1 MEVSASIT
9 SKAQL
14 LGFLEAQGIPKNIQD
29 IDLRS
34 KLALVQFA
42 DGPSAYAA
50 SHVMKAKGW
59 SWEFDEGGKKLEK
72 LLEKKVETTVT
83 PIKKSVDPRKPLAEV
98 RQSLSCHSKI
108 PCILVDYE
116 FYSYREASADLAGLF
131 SKYRLHSVQRGK
143 ESWHIHLYNEE
154 DVEDAYLNRYSFEY
168 NDRRIRPY
176 LSSTLN
182 TKKQPE
188 RVPRSN
194 LPTDTN
200 MLDDLRSKILEST
213 LNNTNSADKELKVF
227 EPFVPINQDL
237 LNLPMFNK
245 KYLEKLQAMPEEED
259 NESDEEFE
267 EEESL
272 SESAESESVISG
284 KTEKNEMALE
294 IVSCEELPQ
303 ASHDDAEQME
313 EVPSGSVRLEGYYK
327 QTHKKVWFEPL
338 QAPASSGTQTKGRT
352 GRATSRRFDNQMAEL
367 MGKLSSLQIRQKA
380 LILNRSSIHSYGLFA
395 GEEIEPGELVIEYI
409 GEIIR
414 HSLANIRE
422 RRYEQAL
429 KAAGSDDIAS
439 SYFFRLDLTYVV
451 DASNRG
457 NLARFVNHSCDPN
470 CTAKVVQIEGAQHI
484 VFYARRPIGFGEEI
498 TYDYKFAIEEDP
510 AKKIRCL
517 CGTSA
522 CRKYLN

>member
-1 MEVSASIT
+1 M
-9 SKAQL
+9 
-14 LGFLEAQGIPKNIQD
+14 
-29 IDLRS
+29 
-34 KLALVQFA
+34 ALVKFV

-50 SHVMKAKGW
+50 SLVMKAKGW
-59 SWEFDEGGKKLEK
+59 HWVFDEDGSKLEMFLK
-72 LLEKKVETTVT
+72 KKNEPTATPVKKPLEH
-83 PIKKSVDPRKPLAEV
+83 RKPLAEV

-116 FYSYREASADLAGLF
+116 FFPYREASADLVALF
-131 SKYRLHSVQRGK
+131 GKYRLHSLQRGK

-154 DVEDAYLNRYSFEY
+154 DVEDAYLNRYSFEF
-168 NDRRIRPY
+168 NGRRIRPY
-176 LSSTLN
+176 LSSTLVP
-182 TKKQPE
+182 KKQPE
-188 RVPRSN
+188 RAPRTS
-194 LPTDTN
+194 LPANTT
-200 MLDDLRSKILEST
+200 LIDDLRSKILEST
-213 LNNTNSADKELKVF
+213 LNNTNSVDKELKVL

-237 LNLPMFNK
+237 LNIPMFNK
-245 KYLEKLQAMPEEED
+245 KYLEKLEAMPEEED
-259 NESDEEFE
+259 NESEEE
-267 EEESL
+267 ADEEESL
-272 SESAESESVISG
+272 TDHSESESAISEKAEGDEMVLDMSPSVPPSQ
-284 KTEKNEMALE
+284 
-294 IVSCEELPQ
+294 EEL
-303 ASHDDAEQME
+303 DEDLE
-313 EVPSGSVRLEGYYK
+313 ELVSGSARLEGYYK

-338 QAPASSGTQTKGRT
+338 QAPASLQAQTKVRT
-352 GRATSRRFDNQMAEL
+352 GRATSRRFDSQLAEL

-395 GEEIEPGELVIEYI
+395 GEDIEPGELVIEYV

-484 VFYARRPIGFGEEI
+484 VFYARRPIAFGEEI

-510 AKKIRCL
+510 TKKIRCL
-517 CGTSA
+517 CGTAA